1 MLLLCN
7 LVEYSN
13 DYAKTSVRLCR
24 YLKNDPNDDIINS
37 ELFKYKSRFASDNNE
52 ADCEC
57 KNVVPLKYLSNFWRT
72 LEVLLISHKINLML
86 TWLTN

>member
-1 MLLLCN
+1 MLLCN

-13 DYAKTSVRLCR
+13 DYAKISVRLCR

-57 KNVVPLKYLSNFWRT
+57 KNRCTIKILK
-72 LEVLLISHKINLML
+72 
-86 TWLTN
+86 